1 MEAMTLG
8 TLHDARLRVVEP
20 FELAPYVREA
30 SHQRKVVLIEAPEI
44 GQFGM
49 GATDTE
55 ALQDLQATIVELY
68 FTLNEEARLGP
79 QMQATLTTLQRKI
92 QRVEPIRQPRNL
104 SA

>member
-30 SHQRKVVLIEAPEI
+30 SHQRRVVLIEAPEI

-68 FTLNEEARLGP
+68 FTLNEEADRLGP
-79 QMQATLTTLQRKI
+79 KMQATLATLQRKI
-92 QRVEPIRQPRNL
+92 QRVEP
-104 SA
+104 S

>member
-20 FELAPYVREA
+20 FELEITDDKYGFVAF
-30 SHQRKVVLIEAPEI
+30 APEI
-44 GQFGM
+44 GDYGL
-49 GATDTE
+49 GPTE
-55 ALQDLQATIVELY
+55 SEAIRDLEATIVELY

-92 QRVEPIRQPRNL
+92 QRVGAIRP
-104 SA
+104 